1 MDINLNI
8 RSILGS
14 IGVVAFLVLLIRIY
28 LKNYN
33 IELPFNVLLA
43 ATLILGFVIS
53 IAIYSITDLGLLVSF
68 DIGYLISFIV
78 LSLINPIGVIF
89 VIILVILLVMIMG
102 LS

>member
-89 VIILVILLVMIMG
+89 VIILVILLVMIIG